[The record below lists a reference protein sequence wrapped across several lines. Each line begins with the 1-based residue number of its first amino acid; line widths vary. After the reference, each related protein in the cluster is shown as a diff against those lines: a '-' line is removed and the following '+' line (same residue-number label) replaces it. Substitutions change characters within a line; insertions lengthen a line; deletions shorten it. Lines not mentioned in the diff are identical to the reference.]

1 MEKANLQ
8 RAYKSLAKQSV
19 TIFNKKLGYVM
30 LEQFLMKYGWAGTGM
45 ITMAIPIFT
54 SREDSASVGDNIA
67 GKAFEMITLGCQ
79 INEYTRLSFSPFF
92 TLLYEQVFHPTHLLD
107 AIFWIFILFLHPT
120 PLLGPTCLINLHKI
134 PTLLVYLALL
144 LGA

>member
-1 MEKANLQ
+1 MNRLTEKDTLDMFIQGSLFDALRILFFVFLLYFQYHSLSQICSRIITNAEEIAFYGGHDVEKANLQ

-67 GKAFEMITLGCQ
+67 GKAFEMVT
-79 INEYTRLSFSPFF
+79 S
-92 TLLYEQVFHPTHLLD
+92 
-107 AIFWIFILFLHPT
+107 
-120 PLLGPTCLINLHKI
+120 
-134 PTLLVYLALL
+134 
-144 LGA
+144 

>member
-67 GKAFEMITLGCQ
+67 GKAIEMVATYVCTFLPAHYGSTGC
-79 INEYTRLSFSPFF
+79 R
-92 TLLYEQVFHPTHLLD
+92 VF
-107 AIFWIFILFLHPT
+107 
-120 PLLGPTCLINLHKI
+120 K
-134 PTLLVYLALL
+134 
-144 LGA
+144 

>member
-1 MEKANLQ
+1 MFIQGSLFDSLLIFFFVILLFFHWNSLSQICSRIITNAEEIAFYGGHDVEKANLQ

-67 GKAFEMITLGCQ
+67 GKAFEMVT
-79 INEYTRLSFSPFF
+79 S
-92 TLLYEQVFHPTHLLD
+92 
-107 AIFWIFILFLHPT
+107 
-120 PLLGPTCLINLHKI
+120 
-134 PTLLVYLALL
+134 
-144 LGA
+144 

>member
-67 GKAFEMITLGCQ
+67 GKAFEMVTKYVRSCVHILAIRVVEFLSEGYK
-79 INEYTRLSFSPFF
+79 IRNSFS
-92 TLLYEQVFHPTHLLD
+92 
-107 AIFWIFILFLHPT
+107 
-120 PLLGPTCLINLHKI
+120 
-134 PTLLVYLALL
+134 
-144 LGA
+144 